1 MKFDSSNL
9 NKFWQHVEFA
19 KERPSSLPKDKILI
33 VTDNEATPSEA
44 NRGSVAGFYSAFAR
58 MKVATVYFDNEPDA
72 GVVNT
77 AYVLLTGGVAKY
89 YLSSY
94 IDVSTKLSPIQGA
107 KALVANISDIPVPEG
122 KTVLLKAPNKAAKKD
137 IASTIGVVGLATI
150 LKKGVL

>member
-19 KERPSSLPKDKILI
+19 KERPSVLPKDKILI
-33 VTDNEATPSEA
+33 VTDNEATPAES
-44 NRGSVAGFYSAFAR
+44 NRGSVSGFYSAFAR
-58 MKVATVYFDNEPDA
+58 MKVATVYFDNEQDTS
-72 GVVNT
+72 VVNT

-89 YLSSY
+89 YLNSY
-94 IDVSTKLSPIQGA
+94 IDVSTKLSPIQSA